1 MLEGPM
7 SFLQR
12 QIFPAQ
18 PVEQHH
24 TVAMLLILK
33 LLQPR
38 NRAICLDNR
47 GITILKKKNKHKR
60 HVENKLNT
68 SFVTNPCSVFQPCLA
83 LTVSRIPPQKILRGK
98 VCCEASDSC

>member
-1 MLEGPM
+1 M

-47 GITILKKKNKHKR
+47 GITILKKKNKHKQ

-68 SFVTNPCSVFQPCLA
+68 SFVTNQDVVLFSNPVSHSQFQGFH
-83 LTVSRIPPQKILRGK
+83 PQKIYDAKFVARQ
-98 VCCEASDSC
+98 VAVVSV